1 MADNEIVRETFHELY
16 KENQLFYTGT
26 YVECLA
32 ILTES
37 MDDDIAQIFKV
48 TIKEE
53 ELMKITV
60 GKPKRWDKSQVL
72 ELFDNS
78 PDLTLGE
85 LSYRS
90 KWTVREILNVLT
102 EDLDGGDNWTEEEVE
117 SAEEYVAFRVEYS
130 KEYAEVEMLD
140 KHGSGNYADDTALE
154 EADLWHQ

>member
-60 GKPKRWDKSQVL
+60 GKPKRWDKSHVI

-85 LSYRS
+85 LSRRS
-90 KWTVREILNVLT
+90 KWTIRELLNVLT
-102 EDLDGGDNWTEEEVE
+102 EDLDGGGNWTTDDP
-117 SAEEYVAFRVEYS
+117 AEYS
-130 KEYAEVEMLD
+130 SHKAQSEDAQNPLD
-140 KHGSGNYADDTALE
+140 RTHLE
-154 EADLWHQ
+154 QIQELDPWHQ